1 MGTENGIVVLGGG
14 ESGIGAA
21 LLAKKQGLPVFV
33 SDRGAIANEK
43 QAELKAA
50 GIPFEEGQH
59 TEARIMAADLIV
71 KSPGIPDTVPL
82 IQQLVS
88 KGIPVISEIEF
99 AGRYTQATL
108 VGITGSNGK
117 TTTAT
122 LTHHLL
128 REGGLDAQLVG
139 NVGTSFAR
147 AIAENETE
155 PAIYVIELSSFQL
168 DGIEQ
173 FRCQYSMLLNIT
185 PDHLD
190 RYGYEMDRYI
200 DAKLRITE
208 NQTEEDL
215 FCFFADDPN
224 IARGMER
231 TPVQARLQPL
241 GRDQVVETSIMLPN
255 GVALSLAPTALRG
268 THNALNALF
277 AATVAQ
283 ELGVRPAELQR
294 GLESFVP
301 VPHRL
306 EPVGHLNQVL
316 FINDSKATNVDA
328 VQYALEAMTEPVIW
342 IAGGTDKGNDY
353 APLLD
358 LAKAK
363 VKALIG
369 LGVDN
374 EKLRAAFAGIV
385 PMFLE
390 ADSAEAAV
398 EAALSVAQAG
408 DVVLLSPAC
417 ASFDR
422 FKNYVDRGDQFRQ
435 AVRKRSMTN

>member
-1 MGTENGIVVLGGG
+1 MATTERIVVLGAG
-14 ESGIGAA
+14 ESGVGAA
-21 LLAKKQGLPVFV
+21 LLAQLKGHSVFV
-33 SDRGAIANEK
+33 SDRGAISEEK

-59 TEARIMAADLIV
+59 TEERIFQADTVV

-128 REGGLDAQLVG
+128 VTGGLDAQLVG

-147 AIAENETE
+147 AIAQNATE

-168 DGIEQ
+168 DGIDC

-190 RYGYEMDRYI
+190 RYQYEMDRYI
-200 DAKLRITE
+200 AAKLRITE
-208 NQTEEDL
+208 NQTAEDL
-215 FCFFADDPN
+215 FCYLADDPN
-224 IARGMER
+224 ISS
-231 TPVQARLQPL
+231 
-241 GRDQVVETSIMLPN
+241 GRAKVTIRAQQVDLRREQVKGTNILLPN
-255 GVALSLAPTALRG
+255 GIALSLAPTALRG
-268 THNALNALF
+268 QHNALNALF

-301 VPHRL
+301 VAHRL
-306 EPVGHLNQVL
+306 EPVGRIGEVL

-353 APLLD
+353 TPLLP
-358 LAKAK
+358 LVEGK

-374 EKLRAAFAGIV
+374 EKLREVFGKLV
-385 PMFLE
+385 PQFLE
-390 ADSAEAAV
+390 ANSARQAV
-398 EAALSVAQAG
+398 ALALDASEAG

-422 FKNYVDRGDQFRQ
+422 FKNYEDRGDQFRQ
-435 AVRKRSMTN
+435 EVLKKQQDS